1 MRAFGFSIV
10 LLSFILTNPVYGQAP
25 PRANFNLDELIERL
39 FPVQDDDLD
48 YESIYEVLFQLYQN
62 PIDINKADMETLQST
77 FLLNPLQINE
87 FLQYR
92 AEMGPFL
99 SLYELQAIPGFD
111 QANIESLLP
120 FLTLNPSIKREKSFW
135 KRVSEEEQAYLIF
148 RTRRVWETRRGFTA
162 PDTSSTGRIST
173 RYLGDPNDIYL

>member
-77 FLLNPLQINE
+77 FLLL
-87 FLQYR
+87 FSHLLV
-92 AEMGPFL
+92 L
-99 SLYELQAIPGFD
+99 SHLF
-111 QANIESLLP
+111 
-120 FLTLNPSIKREKSFW
+120 FC
-135 KRVSEEEQAYLIF
+135 
-148 RTRRVWETRRGFTA
+148 
-162 PDTSSTGRIST
+162 ST
-173 RYLGDPNDIYL
+173 RFIIWVQFVC